1 VIPSVARQPPTET
14 AVLGGGCFWCLEA
27 VFLELAGVLAVRPGY
42 AGGVSANPSY
52 EEVCSGRS
60 GHAEVI
66 EIIFDPAILS
76 FEDLLTVF
84 FTIHDP
90 TTPNRQGN
98 DIGTQY
104 RSVIFA
110 QTPAQRATASAVIG
124 RLNAA
129 AMWPASIVTELAGA
143 AVFFPA
149 EDYHRTYFER
159 NPGAPY
165 CAFVVAPKV
174 AKFRRHFA
182 QRLKGNA
189 PSA

>member
-1 VIPSVARQPPTET
+1 VNPNADAKPLTET

-27 VFLELAGVLAVRPGY
+27 VFLELAGVRSVRPGY
-42 AGGVSANPSY
+42 AGGVRPNPSY

-60 GHAEVI
+60 GHAEVV
-66 EIIFDPAILS
+66 EIVFDPAILA
-76 FEDLLTVF
+76 FDDLLTVF

-110 QTPAQRATASAVIG
+110 QSPAQQASARAVIG
-124 RLNAA
+124 RLGAA
-129 AMWPASIVTELAGA
+129 GLWPAPIVTELAGA
-143 AVFFPA
+143 APFFPS
-149 EDYHRTYFER
+149 EDYHHRYFER

-165 CAFVVAPKV
+165 CAVVVAPKV

-182 QRLKGNA
+182 QRLRSDAGRA
-189 PSA
+189 